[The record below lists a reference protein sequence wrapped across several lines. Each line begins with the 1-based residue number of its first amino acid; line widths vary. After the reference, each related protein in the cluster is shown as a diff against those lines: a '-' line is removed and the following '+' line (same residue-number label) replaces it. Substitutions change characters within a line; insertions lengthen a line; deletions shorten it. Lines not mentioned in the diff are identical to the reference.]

1 MIVASWPRH
10 GDRRNRPRL
19 RRLGKLTLALAGS
32 LAVVASVAEADD
44 PRISRAPATSPTAF
58 VTASSGGLLAFTRRT
73 AGRDQVF
80 VVRTDGTQR
89 RQLTFALFNH
99 QGVSWSPDGRKLLY
113 AAFEYP
119 QRQIGTSRIVIR
131 DHASKALTTVLSI
144 PDASAGDLF
153 HAFTSPAWSPDASA
167 IAYKNPGFQVS
178 IASAVADA
186 TDVQALAQG
195 DDPAWSPL
203 GSPIAFT
210 RMDVGPQAVDGV
222 YIRYRG
228 IWTIRPD
235 GSGLTQLTGGQDL
248 AADWSS
254 DGRRLAFERFHVDR
268 RRVRATSAIYISG
281 QGIARPRRV
290 TAGRS
295 PSWSPDGRQIAFVRD
310 GGIYTIRPGSRAKRI
325 LAIRNVTGLDW
336 QPGL

>member
-1 MIVASWPRH
+1 MATVGTARPCAGSASSRWRS
-10 GDRRNRPRL
+10 L
-19 RRLGKLTLALAGS
+19 GS
-32 LAVVASVAEADD
+32 LAVVASVADAGD
-44 PRISRAPATSPTAF
+44 PRISGAPATSPA
-58 VTASSGGLLAFTRRT
+58 AYAAADSGGLLAFTRRT

-80 VVRTDGTQR
+80 VVRADGTQR

-99 QGVSWSPDGRKLLY
+99 QGVSWSPDGRQLLY

-119 QRQIGTSRIVIR
+119 QREIGTSSIVIR
-131 DHASKALTTVLSI
+131 DYASKALTTVLSI

-167 IAYKNPGFQVS
+167 IAYKDPGFQVS
-178 IASAVADA
+178 IASAVAGA
-186 TDVQALAQG
+186 TDIRALAQG

-210 RMDVGPQAVDGV
+210 RMDVGPQADGV
-222 YIRYRG
+222 YIKYRG

-235 GSGLTQLTGGQDL
+235 GSGLTKLTGGPDL
-248 AADWSS
+248 AADWSP

-268 RRVRATSAIYISG
+268 RRGRATSAIYLTG

-295 PSWSPDGRQIAFVRD
+295 PSWSPDGRRIAFVRD
-310 GGIYTIRPGSRAKRI
+310 GGIYTVRPGSRAKRI

-336 QPGL
+336 QPGP